1 MTAFRYEAARADGGT
16 VRGRLDAASRVDA
29 AALLSS
35 RGLFPVSVEAIE
47 DGSQWWLPRPSA
59 RSRAIVIE
67 SLATLVG
74 AGLPLEKALH
84 VTEHVATGRL
94 REVCARVSA
103 RVREGAS
110 LGGALS
116 AEPGV
121 FSGVT
126 LGLIRAGERGVG
138 LGPALEQAA
147 SQLDREAES
156 AARVRAALAYPA
168 LLSIAGSISIAV
180 IVLFVVPRFAAILGD
195 LGESLPRATRL
206 LIGLSDFVRHYGLLL
221 AAVFAGGLALG
232 RTGIARRRAALH
244 RWLLDLPVI
253 GGLRHS
259 LATAR
264 VARTL
269 AALLDTGTPALHA
282 LGIAEGAAGDAE
294 VAARIARARERVAE
308 GTSLT
313 VGLTGTAALTPAALQ
328 LLAVGEQ
335 SGRVGP
341 VLLKA
346 ADLDESRAERSLR
359 VLVGLLEPAL
369 IIAFAGMVAF
379 VAAALLQAVYSVRPQ

>member
-1 MTAFRYEAARADGGT
+1 MTAFRYAAARADGAT
-16 VRGRLDAASRVDA
+16 VRGRVDAPSRPDA

-35 RGLFPVSVEAIE
+35 RGLFPVSVEVVE
-47 DGSQWWLPRPSA
+47 EGSHWWPPRPSA

-67 SLATLVG
+67 SLATLVS
-74 AGLPLEKALH
+74 AGLPLEKALSA
-84 VTEHVATGRL
+84 TEQVATGRL
-94 REVCARVSA
+94 RDVLARVSA

-116 AEPGV
+116 GEPGV

-138 LGPALEQAA
+138 LGPALLQAA
-147 SQLDREAES
+147 NQLDREAES

-168 LLSIAGSISIAV
+168 LLAVAGSISIAV

-206 LIGLSDFVRHYGLLL
+206 LIALSGFVRHFGLLL
-221 AAVFAGGLALG
+221 AAAAVGGVALG
-232 RTGIARRRAALH
+232 GTQITRRRESVH
-244 RWLLDLPVI
+244 RWLLGLPI
-253 GGLRHS
+253 LGGLRQS

-269 AALLDTGTPALHA
+269 AVLLDTGTPALQA
-282 LGIAEGAAGDAE
+282 LVVAEGAAGDAE
-294 VAARIARARERVAE
+294 VAARIARARDRVAQ
-308 GTSLT
+308 GASLAT
-313 VGLTGTAALTPAALQ
+313 ALTGTGALTPAALQ

-335 SGRVGP
+335 SGRVGA